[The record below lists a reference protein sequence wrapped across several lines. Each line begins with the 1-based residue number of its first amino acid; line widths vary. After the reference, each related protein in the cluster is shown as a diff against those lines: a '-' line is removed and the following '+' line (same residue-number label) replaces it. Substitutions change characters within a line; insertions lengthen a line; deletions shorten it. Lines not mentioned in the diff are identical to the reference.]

1 MNKGELIDAIA
12 SQSKLTKADSGRAL
26 DATIE
31 TIEKALK
38 KGDRVALVGFGSFTV
53 TKRAARMG
61 RNPQT
66 GKEIKI
72 PAKKVVK
79 FKAGADLAKKVK

>member
-12 SQSKLTKADSGRAL
+12 AHAKLTKADSGRAL

-38 KGDRVALVGFGSFTV
+38 KGDRVALEASDHL
-53 TKRAARMG
+53 
-61 RNPQT
+61 Q
-66 GKEIKI
+66 
-72 PAKKVVK
+72 
-79 FKAGADLAKKVK
+79 